1 MGSPGFHFN
10 ETKNLAV
17 PADEI
22 DLPTTK
28 RRTIIAGDHHIALLS
43 EVEIGIFFTPAADLL
58 MQRQLV
64 LWATLCKTIEDTESG
79 LRQWGKDI
87 QSAR

>member
-1 MGSPGFHFN
+1 
-10 ETKNLAV
+10 
-17 PADEI
+17 
-22 DLPTTK
+22 
-28 RRTIIAGDHHIALLS
+28 
-43 EVEIGIFFTPAADLL
+43 

-64 LWATLCKTIEDTESG
+64 LWATLCKTIEDAKSG